1 MSEYNSIKEKSKQ
14 LEVQKHTLEIK
25 QKELECM
32 VDSLSNRMQD
42 KDVSNK
48 DSHMLITSKDCEI
61 ASLNKRLVSLE
72 AENVRMQ
79 RNIDD

>member
-1 MSEYNSIKEKSKQ
+1 
-14 LEVQKHTLEIK
+14 
-25 QKELECM
+25 M
-32 VDSLSNRMQD
+32 VGSLSNRLQD